1 MQVGQIY
8 SCKFRHRYER
18 HHIDKLQ
25 GWDMLLFLRT
35 ETIDRSDGVII
46 TNYRFYDIL
55 SGETRLLDEGLIKYC
70 KEVVLE
76 EI

>member
-1 MQVGQIY
+1 MKVGHIY
-8 SCKFRHRYER
+8 SCKFRNRYER
-18 HHIDKLQ
+18 HRPDELR
-25 GWDMLLFLRT
+25 GWDMLMFLRT

-55 SGETRLLDEGLIKYC
+55 SSETRLLDEGLIQYC
-70 KEVVLE
+70 EEVILE